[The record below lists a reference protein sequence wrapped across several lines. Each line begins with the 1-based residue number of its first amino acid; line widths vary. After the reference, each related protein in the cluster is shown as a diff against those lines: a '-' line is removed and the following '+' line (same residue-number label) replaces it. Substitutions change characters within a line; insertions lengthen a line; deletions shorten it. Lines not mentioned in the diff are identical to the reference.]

1 MFTFLVCLVHLSF
14 TTLTKSRVWMLA
26 NILRQ
31 PTLNGTRL
39 DDMFHRLWAIGH
51 KRLDFNC
58 LGHNSYSN
66 SNGNPDRNKN
76 SIQLKIAQVVQHC
89 WLSNAVTT
97 RLSWLNNVVQRTML
111 FNEQCCSTNNVVQ
124 RTMLFTVVSTILIEQ
139 VVRYCYHCCST
150 LLTSCNSIDGWT
162 ML

>member
-39 DDMFHRLWAIGH
+39 DDMFQRLWAIGH

-111 FNEQCCSTNNVVQ
+111 FNEQCCSTNNVV
-124 RTMLFTVVSTILIEQ
+124 
-139 VVRYCYHCCST
+139 HCCFNNIDR
-150 LLTSCNSIDGWT
+150 TSCSLLLSLLFN
-162 ML
+162 LVNKL